1 VATRNVEKGK
11 SVGRSPV
18 NEKIVEYLCQR
29 MEQSS
34 EKPLRKLSLQADVLL
49 STCQKFVRKN
59 LNFYPYTIT
68 TLQELQPG
76 DSESRLEYCNWFLNN
91 LNDDRFI
98 MMN

>member
-18 NEKIVEYLCQR
+18 NEKNVEYLCQR

-34 EKPLRKLSLQADVLL
+34 EKSLRKLSLLYSLL
-49 STCQKFVRKN
+49 PTCQKFVRKN
-59 LNFYPYTIT
+59 LNFYPYKIT

-76 DSESRLEYCNWFLNN
+76 DSERRLEYCNWFLNN
-91 LNDDRFI
+91 LNDDRFV